1 MSPAHGVPENLP
13 FRLRIQ
19 FTLTQR
25 LTALLKLLGLREQ
38 VIRGRYALAR
48 ARRKAFERRGSKRYS
63 YPALYEMDRQLE
75 AIIDR
80 DGGCFV
86 EAGGHDGYT
95 QSNTYYLE
103 RFRGW
108 HGMLVEP
115 MPEMAAEAA
124 RNRPGAVVRQCALA
138 PLDHPDSY
146 VEMEFGDLFSTITDL
161 RDDPHGSWVGGGL
174 VLGWRD
180 HRRER
185 VPARPLSD
193 LLDEAQ
199 ITKVDL
205 LSLDVEGYEAY
216 ALRGLDLERHAPEWI
231 LVEMHDLDFGRKEI
245 GEILGALYA
254 EHAQLSPVDVLYRRI
269 DEPATPELSASNP
282 S

>member
-1 MSPAHGVPENLP
+1 MSPTPRLPPNLP
-13 FRLRIQ
+13 LRLRVQ
-19 FTLTQR
+19 FTVTQR
-25 LTALLKLLGLREQ
+25 VTALLKLLGLREA
-38 VIRGRYALAR
+38 VIRGRHTLAR
-48 ARRKAFERRGSKRYS
+48 IWRGSFERRGSERHS
-63 YPALYEMDRQLE
+63 HPALYGMDSQLA

-124 RNRPGAVVRQCALA
+124 RNRPGAIVKQCALA
-138 PLDHPDSY
+138 PLDHPERY
-146 VEMEFGDLFSTITDL
+146 VEMEFGDLFSTISGL

-180 HRRER
+180 HRLER

-199 ITKVDL
+199 ITEIDL
-205 LSLDVEGYEAY
+205 LSLDVEGYEAH
-216 ALRGLDLERHAPEWI
+216 ALRGLDLSRHAPMWI
-231 LVEMHDLDFGRKEI
+231 LVEMHDLALGRKQI
-245 GEILGALYA
+245 GEVLGALYV
-254 EHAQLSPVDVLYRRI
+254 EHAQLSPVDVLYRRL
-269 DEPATPELSASNP
+269 DEHHLPTS
-282 S
+282 